1 MQKAPVTGHQGSPS
15 GRTETWTRCEM
26 HVPRSSLAE
35 STRNLMVQSRALK
48 QSLEKLERHVDIQK
62 HCVVVVRVADAAV
75 VRWTVR
81 HGFPGAAWDYFVGC
95 LVTDSRQVQPMF
107 GQQVF

>member
-15 GRTETWTRCEM
+15 GRTETWTSCEM

-62 HCVVVVRVADAAV
+62 RAV
-75 VRWTVR
+75 ILSHPPRFY
-81 HGFPGAAWDYFVGC
+81 GPMSGYYPGD
-95 LVTDSRQVQPMF
+95 R
-107 GQQVF
+107 